1 MQTLWQDARFAFR
14 MLLKTPGITAAAIL
28 MLALGTGANTA
39 LFSTVKGVLLNA
51 LPFKQ
56 PERLVTLAA
65 SDNGTRNPINVSYG
79 LVQDWKE
86 RSKSFECIAMYRD
99 WQPTLTGQGKPEVLR
114 AVRVSYDFFRT
125 LGVSPAL
132 GRDFRKEEDRPD
144 RKNAVLLS
152 YGLWKERFAGQAGIL
167 GSNIQLN
174 EANHEIIGVLPRDLE
189 ARLFYYSAEPPQI
202 WGVLGYDA
210 SQPFSCRSCQHLR
223 SVARLNEGVT
233 LASARKEMN
242 AVASGLAREFPN
254 DYPSDASVAITPL
267 HEAVTGRVSEALWLL
282 MGATVFVV
290 LIASANLASLMLSRV
305 VSRERETVVRA
316 ALGASGKR
324 MFSLLLTETLMLSL
338 TGSALGVLFAV
349 WEVRALQA
357 WTSAA
362 IPRLDDLRIDAGV
375 LTFSIAVSVVVG
387 VLAGVNPALT
397 TLRSEAREALQ
408 RGGRGTVGSRRGG
421 LRRALVICEIALA
434 FVLAIATGLMVRS
447 LDRVLDVDPGFEPRN
462 LHTAAFNLVG
472 SKYAKSGDSLRF
484 EESLLERLE
493 KVSGVEGAAMVST
506 LPLGGSWD
514 RRGFHVKD
522 RPLAS
527 SVEAPSV
534 DSYFVTATYFETMR
548 IPVLKG
554 RTFIRADEA
563 TAASAPVAVIS
574 QSTAEQI
581 WRGED
586 PLGKA
591 IQLGGR
597 DENKP
602 WAVIVGIV
610 GDVRQYGLE
619 NAATA
624 EAYLLESQNPA
635 GGGNLVVRSSMSG
648 ADISKAIEEQAASLD
663 KDVPIYAQASM
674 EELISTSLAERR
686 FVTNLVG
693 GFGLLAV
700 LLACIGVYG
709 VLSHQVARRTGEVG
723 IRVALGARPSE
734 IMTMVL
740 SEGAGLVALGV
751 GLGILAG
758 FALGRVLSSQLFGV
772 SETDPV
778 TYIAVSLLLG
788 AVALAA
794 CYVPAR
800 RAARFDPIVALRYE

>member
-1 MQTLWQDARFAFR
+1 
-14 MLLKTPGITAAAIL
+14 
-28 MLALGTGANTA
+28 
-39 LFSTVKGVLLNA
+39 
-51 LPFKQ
+51 
-56 PERLVTLAA
+56 
-65 SDNGTRNPINVSYG
+65 
-79 LVQDWKE
+79 
-86 RSKSFECIAMYRD
+86 
-99 WQPTLTGQGKPEVLR
+99 
-114 AVRVSYDFFRT
+114 
-125 LGVSPAL
+125 
-132 GRDFRKEEDRPD
+132 
-144 RKNAVLLS
+144 
-152 YGLWKERFAGQAGIL
+152 
-167 GSNIQLN
+167 
-174 EANHEIIGVLPRDLE
+174 
-189 ARLFYYSAEPPQI
+189 
-202 WGVLGYDA
+202 
-210 SQPFSCRSCQHLR
+210 
-223 SVARLNEGVT
+223 
-233 LASARKEMN
+233 
-242 AVASGLAREFPN
+242 
-254 DYPSDASVAITPL
+254 
-267 HEAVTGRVSEALWLL
+267 
-282 MGATVFVV
+282 
-290 LIASANLASLMLSRV
+290 MLSRV

-324 MFSLLLTETLMLSL
+324 LFSLLLTETLMLSL

-349 WEVRALQA
+349 WGVRALQA

-375 LTFSIAVSVVVG
+375 LAFSIVVSVVVG

-397 TLRSEAREALQ
+397 TSRSEAREALQ
-408 RGGRGTVGSRRGG
+408 RGGRGTVRSRRGR
-421 LRRALVICEIALA
+421 LRRGLVICEIALA

-447 LDRVLDVDPGFEPRN
+447 LDRVLGVDPGFEPRN

-472 SKYAKSGDSLRF
+472 SKYTKSGDSLQF
-484 EESLLERLE
+484 EESLLARVE
-493 KVSGVEGAAMVST
+493 KVSGVESAAMVST

-527 SVEAPSV
+527 GAAAPSV
-534 DSYFVTATYFETMR
+534 DSYFVTAMYFETMR

-554 RTFIRADEA
+554 RTFTRADEA
-563 TAASAPVAVIS
+563 VAASAPVAVIS

-581 WRGED
+581 WSGED
-586 PLGKA
+586 PMGKA

-597 DENKP
+597 DQNKP

-624 EAYLLESQNPA
+624 DAYLLESQNPA
-635 GGGNLVVRSSMSG
+635 GGANLVVRSSMSG

-663 KDVPIYAQASM
+663 KDVPIYAQARM

-693 GFGLLAV
+693 GFGLLAM

-709 VLSHQVARRTGEVG
+709 VLSHQVAQRTGEVG

-788 AVALAA
+788 AAALAA

-800 RAARFDPIVALRYE
+800 RAARFDPMVALRYE

>member
-1 MQTLWQDARFAFR
+1 
-14 MLLKTPGITAAAIL
+14 
-28 MLALGTGANTA
+28 
-39 LFSTVKGVLLNA
+39 
-51 LPFKQ
+51 
-56 PERLVTLAA
+56 
-65 SDNGTRNPINVSYG
+65 
-79 LVQDWKE
+79 
-86 RSKSFECIAMYRD
+86 
-99 WQPTLTGQGKPEVLR
+99 
-114 AVRVSYDFFRT
+114 
-125 LGVSPAL
+125 
-132 GRDFRKEEDRPD
+132 
-144 RKNAVLLS
+144 
-152 YGLWKERFAGQAGIL
+152 
-167 GSNIQLN
+167 
-174 EANHEIIGVLPRDLE
+174 
-189 ARLFYYSAEPPQI
+189 
-202 WGVLGYDA
+202 
-210 SQPFSCRSCQHLR
+210 
-223 SVARLNEGVT
+223 
-233 LASARKEMN
+233 
-242 AVASGLAREFPN
+242 
-254 DYPSDASVAITPL
+254 
-267 HEAVTGRVSEALWLL
+267 

-324 MFSLLLTETLMLSL
+324 LFSLLLTETLLLSL
-338 TGSALGVLFAV
+338 TGSAVGVLFAV
-349 WEVRALQA
+349 WGVRALQV

-375 LTFSIAVSVVVG
+375 LAFSILVSLVVG

-397 TLRSEAREALQ
+397 TSRSEAREALQ
-408 RGGRGTVGSRRGG
+408 RGGRGTVRSRRGR
-421 LRRALVICEIALA
+421 LRRGLVICEIALA

-447 LDRVLDVDPGFEPRN
+447 LDRVLGVDPGFEPRN

-472 SKYAKSGDSLRF
+472 SKYAKSGDSLQF
-484 EESLLERLE
+484 EESLLARVE
-493 KVSGVEGAAMVST
+493 KVSGVESAAMVST

-522 RPLAS
+522 RPLTRGA
-527 SVEAPSV
+527 EAPSV
-534 DSYFVTATYFETMR
+534 DSYFVTAMYFETMR

-554 RTFIRADEA
+554 RTFTRADEA
-563 TAASAPVAVIS
+563 VAASAPVAVIS

-581 WRGED
+581 WSGED
-586 PLGKA
+586 PMGKA

-597 DENKP
+597 DQNKP

-624 EAYLLESQNPA
+624 DAYLLESQNPA
-635 GGGNLVVRSSMSG
+635 GGANLVVRSSMSG

-663 KDVPIYAQASM
+663 KDVPIYAQARM

-709 VLSHQVARRTGEVG
+709 VLSHQVAQRTGEVG